1 MRPWVAFGSSD
12 SGVTQGKKHSAPQ
25 AFFLGGDGEM
35 RKVKVEMTGFVKT
48 RG

>member
-1 MRPWVAFGSSD
+1 MGGVWVFGQW
-12 SGVTQGKKHSAPQ
+12 GNPREKTQRAPS
-25 AFFLGGDGEM
+25 FFFWGGDGEM